1 MADRPKL
8 NSANSFC
15 WIELACRD
23 MTTAKEFYG
32 SLMGW
37 KFKDAKAG
45 GGVYSNIKLGDKGLV
60 GGLYEFALPEEPKKK
75 KQPTVPSFWGSYI
88 ATKDI
93 KASTKK
99 AQTLGG
105 TLVADITD
113 LGNTGYMSVIQ
124 DPAGAMFGLW
134 QAKKLEGFG
143 PERDD
148 VGASGWNELLTVDEE
163 SSITFYSKLF
173 GWKPEKQKTKDATY
187 TMFTLDKKP
196 VAGMMK
202 LNANLGEL
210 PPHWLIYFNVKDCDK
225 STKLAMEKGAKVLF
239 PPSAIKGVGH
249 MSILSDSEGAV
260 FALIKYDP
268 T

>member
-1 MADRPKL
+1 MADRLKL
-8 NSANSFC
+8 NSPNSFC

-37 KFKDAKAG
+37 KFKDTKAG

-75 KQPTVPSFWGSYI
+75 KQPKIPSFWGSYI

-113 LGNTGYMSVIQ
+113 LGDTGYMSVVQ
-124 DPAGAMFGLW
+124 DPVGALFGLW
-134 QAKKLEGFG
+134 QAKKLNGFG
-143 PERDD
+143 PDREDI
-148 VGASGWNELLTVDEE
+148 GASGWNELQTSDEK
-163 SSITFYSKLF
+163 SSVNFYSKLF
-173 GWKPEKQKTKDATY
+173 NWKISTRKVPNGTY
-187 TMFTLDKKP
+187 TTFTFDKKP

-202 LNANLGEL
+202 CQDTENI
-210 PPHWLIYFNVKDCDK
+210 PPYWLVYFNVKDCDK
-225 STKLAMEKGAKVLF
+225 STNLAMEKGAKVVMS
-239 PPSAIKGVGH
+239 PTSIKGAGRLS
-249 MSILSDSEGAV
+249 MLSDSEGAM

-268 T
+268 S